1 MTTNATEQ
9 LHTTT
14 PDDLDS
20 PSRLRQ
26 AVTTVRTSRP
36 AQAVSTHRKP
46 VAATL
51 LALTATAAAALFLLR
66 KRLAKPAPRP
76 RFPFLRRA

>member
-1 MTTNATEQ
+1 MTTNAPDKVR
-9 LHTTT
+9 TT
-14 PDDLDS
+14 DLES

-46 VAATL
+46 VGVGL
-51 LALTATAAAALFLLR
+51 LALTGAATAVLLLLR
-66 KRLAKPAPRP
+66 KRNTKPAPS
-76 RFPFLRRA
+76 RFARLRRR

>member
-1 MTTNATEQ
+1 MTTNAPEQ
-9 LHTTT
+9 VRTDMD
-14 PDDLDS
+14 PDSS

-46 VAATL
+46 AAGL
-51 LALTATAAAALFLLR
+51 LALAGAAAALFLLR
-66 KRLAKPAPRP
+66 KRTTKPVPSGWRSAI
-76 RFPFLRRA
+76 RRR